1 MADIRLQKIL
11 KSLKKI
17 QHKEY
22 ELYVLSG
29 IIHRLNNP
37 EIKYMFQQY
46 ARRDGEKHAL
56 IDLYLPQFRIAIEVD
71 EAQHNSDYGK
81 TADEQRLKEI
91 AMHANTDMR
100 VFALDARESGKQDSD
115 IAKEQES
122 ATIRIN
128 PLAIINF
135 EDFANQHLSELC
147 ASGSAM
153 THKMFVLRV
162 ICHDEAGPK
171 GFEELNSSI
180 DFVVSIIKR
189 ALDKSIRDGLFRPF
203 DNKEPVKHYQ
213 DKGGFSIDD
222 DTELESVTDICTCFG
237 VPSVST
243 GGREFAGKYFIW
255 WPKEGFE
262 GNVWSNEL
270 SDDGKTILECPNTED
285 DEKRKQHFEG
295 CKTWGVKHQ
304 GTAIRIVFYRRMD
317 AMKSEYY
324 SFKGVFELQ
333 DKPGP
338 HGECVWKRIEGGDKF
353 KLPKPYDSAKLKE
366 YVETLESVYPNRRR
380 KINGIKNRI
389 EAAEAKTHML
399 KDLYHIWKDICEIDK
414 DNVLKI
420 SYRFSENYS

>member
-22 ELYVLSG
+22 ELYVLTG
-29 IIHRLNNP
+29 IVHRLNNP

-81 TADEQRLKEI
+81 TADELRLKEI

-180 DFVVSIIKR
+180 DFVVSIIKC
-189 ALDKSIRDGLFRPF
+189 ALDKSISDGLFRPF

-213 DKGGFSIDD
+213 DKREFSIDD
-222 DTELESVTDICTCFG
+222 DTELESVTDICACFG
-237 VPSVST
+237 VPSVSK
-243 GGREFAGKYFIW
+243 GAREFAGKYWLW

-262 GNVWSNEL
+262 GNDWINEL
-270 SDDGKTILECPNTED
+270 SDDGKTIIEYPNSKTNNLSPAE
-285 DEKRKQHFEG
+285 HFAK
-295 CKTWGVKHQ
+295 CSKNNV
-304 GTAIRIVFYRRMD
+304 RIVFYRRID
-317 AMKSEYY
+317 NMKSNYY
-324 SFKGVFELQ
+324 SFKGVFKLEPEP
-333 DKPGP
+333 DDEGR
-338 HGECVWKRIEGGDKF
+338 CVWKMIDGGEKF
-353 KLPKPYDSAKLKE
+353 RLPKPYDKDKLKN
-366 YVETLESVYPNRRR
+366 YIDTLEKEYTTIKSQ
-380 KINGIKNRI
+380 KIDKLRVRVDNANDQD
-389 EAAEAKTHML
+389 T
-399 KDLYHIWKDICEIDK
+399 KDLYHIWKDIYKLDK
-414 DNVLKI
+414 NKKLDLW
-420 SYRFSENYS
+420 